1 MIPIYV
7 GAQLLCTT
15 LITKLYMNPLD
26 VGYIHGDFNEQNI
39 IVDSRGDIH
48 GVIDFGDSQKNPLV
62 YDIAIAIMYMMTKV
76 LFQIGIVNNF
86 IVLRSTLFY
95 HGSPLRAPNNNY
107 YSMTRLMVFLS
118 HRSNRQNIPNH
129 CCDLV
134 LSAAKFILA
143 TSAVTSSLVTKR
155 RGRFHRRR

>member
-76 LFQIGIVNNF
+76 LFQIGIVNVVCV
-86 IVLRSTLFY
+86 ILR
-95 HGSPLRAPNNNY
+95 
-107 YSMTRLMVFLS
+107 V
-118 HRSNRQNIPNH
+118 I
-129 CCDLV
+129 
-134 LSAAKFILA
+134 
-143 TSAVTSSLVTKR
+143 
-155 RGRFHRRR
+155 